1 MKIAVSSRTGA
12 ASLDEVG
19 PPGISA
25 PSEVLADPV
34 GASAIAATRAPLT
47 AAAVS
52 LERRRSMPSLYV
64 VSLPAAR
71 RRVFIRVVVTVHELG
86 LECSSPALGGK

>member
-1 MKIAVSSRTGA
+1 M
-12 ASLDEVG
+12 LDEVG

-25 PSEVLADPV
+25 LSEVLAEPV
-34 GASAIAATRAPLT
+34 GASAIAATTAPLT